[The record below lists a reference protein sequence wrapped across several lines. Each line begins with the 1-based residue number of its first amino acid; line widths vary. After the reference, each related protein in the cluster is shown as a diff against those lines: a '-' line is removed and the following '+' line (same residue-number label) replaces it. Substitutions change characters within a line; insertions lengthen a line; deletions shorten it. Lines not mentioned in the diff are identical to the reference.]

1 MSKDDLYAIRKK
13 YREEGRKKKREYT
26 KAATSNVLSAASYP
40 QRKLKETISGDESQW
55 FSPEGM
61 NPHLYAAG
69 NTMLDLVAD
78 PLNFVGAGLVG
89 RGLSTARKLSG
100 PQSLKGNA
108 LSSAPNRIP
117 NFYGPSGEA
126 QVGPVSNFLFENQE
140 KLPGPLKRKIGAIPK
155 EQDAANLMEKITSF
169 GDWAMGSAADAV
181 ANTVSPSARA
191 TYRTTGINRQT
202 QNKARQAQSGVS
214 RDERAGVAQAQAN
227 TLIADQ
233 AGRKGPVSPDLRD
246 IQRRSYLTE
255 PTPLKEGTYT
265 DLVQNNN
272 LQGTYAA
279 TGKPIEIPKEDLDL
293 IDEHIRTVW
302 KGPDGKPIG
311 NAEGAHIRI
320 KASGAGANY
329 RTGNHLSDFA
339 NKSKVMPPM
348 KNLFKDG
355 PLEPEDLWKK
365 MKALSDANRKY
376 NSGLKDK
383 HTTRKFVLSEKSDT
397 WEKAQENGVWI
408 TGSFVGDA
416 ITEGGVNYV
425 TKVNPSGRIM
435 TVVSDEHN
443 FLEKVPGVGTA
454 VTRAL
459 PNRSLSATAPMIFD
473 ATKKAPKT
481 TGAKID
487 KPEADTIES
496 LDRIAKAKPSKE
508 ALRAERQ
515 INTGAGMITGRAL
528 SEDEE

>member
-1 MSKDDLYAIRKK
+1 MSKGDLYAIRKK

-40 QRKLKETISGDESQW
+40 QRKLKEAVSGDESQW

-61 NPHLYAAG
+61 NPRLYAAG

-78 PLNFVGAGLVG
+78 PLNLVGAGLFG

-126 QVGPVSNFLFENQE
+126 QVGPVSKFLFENQE

-169 GDWAMGSAADAV
+169 GDWAMGSTADAV

-191 TYRTTGINRQT
+191 LYRETGINRQT
-202 QNKARQAQSGVS
+202 QNRARQAQSGVS

-233 AGRKGPVSPDLRD
+233 AGRKGPVSPDMKD

-265 DLVQNNN
+265 DLVQDNK
-272 LQGTYAA
+272 LQGTYAG
-279 TGKPIEIPKEDLDL
+279 TGKPVEISKQDLDL
-293 IDEHIRTVW
+293 IDEHVRTVW
-302 KGPDGKPIG
+302 KGRDGTPIG
-311 NAEGAHIRI
+311 SAKGAHIRI
-320 KASGAGANY
+320 KASGAGNNY
-329 RTGNHLSDFA
+329 RTGNHHSDFA
-339 NKSKVMPPM
+339 RKSLVIPPM

-383 HTTRKFVLSEKSDT
+383 YTTRRFVLSKKSDT
-397 WEKAQENGVWI
+397 WEKAQENGVWV

-425 TKVNPSGRIM
+425 AKVNPSGRVM
-435 TVVSDEHN
+435 AVVSDEHN
-443 FLEKVPGVGTA
+443 FLENVPVVGAA

-459 PNRSLSATAPMIFD
+459 PNRSLSVTPPMLFD

-481 TGAKID
+481 SGAKID
-487 KPEADTIES
+487 KPEADTMES

-515 INTGAGMITGRAL
+515 INTGAGMLTGRAL
-528 SEDEE
+528 SNDEE